1 MQKILSKLTACL
13 LAFVSFSTAT
23 CTAGSSNHAIQG
35 TYSDGPGTLI
45 LELRS
50 GAKAELTDHG
60 DIEQCTYSVAEKRLT
75 LDCKGEW
82 GKTVFAIHD
91 DQSLTV
97 VGSAFPVP
105 ALRKQK

>member
-1 MQKILSKLTACL
+1 MSKITAKISVCLITLLS
-13 LAFVSFSTAT
+13 LASVR
-23 CTAGSSNHAIQG
+23 CMAGSNDGIQG

-50 GAKAELTDHG
+50 GGKAEITDHG
-60 DIEQCTYSVAEKRLT
+60 NSEQCTYAVSEKKLN
-75 LDCKGEW
+75 LDCKGDW

-97 VGSAFPVP
+97 VGSAFPMP

>member
-1 MQKILSKLTACL
+1 MKKVAWKLSVCVIV
-13 LAFVSFSTAT
+13 LASLSSMT
-23 CTAGSSNHAIQG
+23 CTASSNDGIQG

-50 GAKAELTDHG
+50 TGKAEITDHG
-60 DIEQCTYSVAEKRLT
+60 DSEQCTYTVSEKRLN
-75 LDCKGEW
+75 LDCKGQW

-97 VGSAFPVP
+97 VGSAFPMP

>member
-1 MQKILSKLTACL
+1 MRKITSKLLTCL
-13 LAFVSFSTAT
+13 LAFVSFSTVT
-23 CTAGSSNHAIQG
+23 CTAGTSSGIQG
-35 TYSDGPGTLI
+35 TYSDEPGTLI

-50 GAKAELTDHG
+50 GGKAEITDHG
-60 DIEQCTYSVAEKRLT
+60 DIDQCTYSVSEKRLT
-75 LDCKGEW
+75 LDCKGQW

-97 VGSAFPVP
+97 VGSAFPLP

>member
-1 MQKILSKLTACL
+1 MRRVAARLS
-13 LAFVSFSTAT
+13 VSLIMLISLSTVT
-23 CTAGSSNHAIQG
+23 CTASSNDGIQG

-50 GAKAELTDHG
+50 GGKAEITDHG
-60 DIEQCTYSVAEKRLT
+60 DSEQCTYTVSEKKLN
-75 LDCKGEW
+75 LDCKGQW

-97 VGSAFPVP
+97 VGSAFPMP

>member
-1 MQKILSKLTACL
+1 MSKVAVKISVCLITLFSLTS
-13 LAFVSFSTAT
+13 VT
-23 CTAGSSNHAIQG
+23 CTASSNDGIHG

-50 GAKAELTDHG
+50 GGKAEITDHG
-60 DIEQCTYSVAEKRLT
+60 NSEQCTYTVSEKKLN
-75 LDCKGEW
+75 LDCKGDW

-97 VGSAFPVP
+97 VGSAFPMP

>member
-1 MQKILSKLTACL
+1 MSNVAVKFSVCLITLSGLSGVICMA
-13 LAFVSFSTAT
+13 
-23 CTAGSSNHAIQG
+23 SSNDGIQG

-45 LELRS
+45 LELRP
-50 GAKAELTDHG
+50 GGKAEITDHG
-60 DIEQCTYSVAEKRLT
+60 NSEQCTYAVSEKKLN
-75 LDCKGEW
+75 LDCKGDW

-97 VGSAFPVP
+97 VGSAFPMP

>member
-1 MQKILSKLTACL
+1 MRNSVRKLAIVVAALTSF
-13 LAFVSFSTAT
+13 LALRCNGESHGV
-23 CTAGSSNHAIQG
+23 QG

-50 GAKAELTDHG
+50 GGKAEITDHG
-60 DIEQCTYSVAEKRLT
+60 ESEQCNYNVTGKQLT
-75 LDCKGEW
+75 LDCKGQW

-97 VGSAFPVP
+97 TGSAFPLP